1 MSLYVIIGVVI
12 ACIAS
17 VIMQWSEVQPSL
29 SSNYMVWI
37 HTTYITYF
45 LKAVCVYVHLYEM
58 HAILQTGAN

>member
-17 VIMQWSEVQPSL
+17 VIMQWYEVQPSL

-37 HTTYITYF
+37 CTTYITYF
-45 LKAVCVYVHLYEM
+45 LKAVCVYVHL
-58 HAILQTGAN
+58 